1 MGSWFCLLMWSPT
14 GSGGVFG
21 VSGGQTELRELLPT
35 GCVARDLMGPETST
49 GVPSNSS
56 HGTLTSHTGCMNK
69 SWSYLRGE
77 AGGCFS
83 FWLLSP
89 LFSVLFAYL
98 NLERKPLF
106 IKAKSAMA
114 CMVQNQLSL
123 KICAR
128 PFSFAVHDYSPGSSC
143 GEDDNLFI
151 YWFTLLEGWRIS
163 LWTVSVS
170 WVVAVIVVGTISNS
184 DRKTQRNVC
193 NIFVFYLTRSTGKDI
208 FSDNIYNIYI
218 YTNSAR
224 DNVQSTYCILNQKSV
239 LQC

>member
-35 GCVARDLMGPETST
+35 GCVARDLMGTETST

-69 SWSYLRGE
+69 SWSYLRGK

-128 PFSFAVHDYSPGSSC
+128 PFPSLSSISPLGPLVVKTTIYSSIDLLYWKGEGFPC
-143 GEDDNLFI
+143 GLCLFLG
-151 YWFTLLEGWRIS
+151 WLQLL
-163 LWTVSVS
+163 L
-170 WVVAVIVVGTISNS
+170 
-184 DRKTQRNVC
+184 
-193 NIFVFYLTRSTGKDI
+193 
-208 FSDNIYNIYI
+208 
-218 YTNSAR
+218 
-224 DNVQSTYCILNQKSV
+224 
-239 LQC
+239 